1 MMSAHILAAGE
12 EPNILLPEWPDLIW
26 GSIAFVI
33 VAFVMY
39 KMAWPTFVRILDERR
54 TQIDDGLSAAARAK
68 EEMARDREI
77 LAEEVNE
84 AHREAA
90 HIRNQA
96 KVNAADII
104 ENAKKD
110 AVVGAQRVSETA
122 HRQLVADT
130 EAAKRVLRTEVGALA
145 IELAEKIVG
154 AQALDPKV
162 SEDIVDRFLDE
173 LEQQN
178 NAASVSAKS
187 REG

>member
-1 MMSAHILAAGE
+1 MMTGNILAAE
-12 EPNILLPEWPDLIW
+12 TEHNMLLPAPADLIW
-26 GSIAFVI
+26 GSLAFAIIAIAIYFL
-33 VAFVMY
+33 
-39 KMAWPTFVRILDERR
+39 AWPTFVRILDERR

-77 LAEEVNE
+77 LTEEVNE

-96 KVNAADII
+96 KVNAADIV
-104 ENAKKD
+104 EKAKKD
-110 AVVGAQRVSETA
+110 AVVGAQRIADMT
-122 HRQLVADT
+122 HRQLEADA
-130 EAAKRVLRTEVGALA
+130 EATKRVLRSEVGSLA

-178 NAASVSAKS
+178 AASVAVKS
-187 REG
+187 QEG

>member
-1 MMSAHILAAGE
+1 MMILAE
-12 EPNILLPEWPDLIW
+12 QSVILPALPDLVW
-26 GSIAFVI
+26 GTISFLVVAFVI
-33 VAFVMY
+33 Y
-39 KMAWPTFVRILDERR
+39 KLAWPTFTHTLDERR
-54 TQIDDGLSAAARAK
+54 TQIEDGLSAAARAK
-68 EEMARDREI
+68 EEMARERES
-77 LAEEVNE
+77 LNEEVTE

-96 KVNAADII
+96 KVNAADIV
-104 ENAKKD
+104 EKAKKD
-110 AVVGAQRVSETA
+110 AVVGAQRISETA
-122 HRQLVADT
+122 HRQIEADT
-130 EAAKRVLRTEVGALA
+130 ESAKRVLRSEVGSLA

-178 NAASVSAKS
+178 NAAPVAAKS

>member
-1 MMSAHILAAGE
+1 MTANILAAGE
-12 EPNILLPEWPDLIW
+12 EHNILLPAWPDLIW

-54 TQIDDGLSAAARAK
+54 TQIEDGLSAAARAK

-96 KVNAADII
+96 KVNAADIV
-104 ENAKKD
+104 EKAKKD
-110 AVVGAQRVSETA
+110 TA
-122 HRQLVADT
+122 AAEEAT
-130 EAAKRVLRTEVGALA
+130 EALLK
-145 IELAEKIVG
+145 
-154 AQALDPKV
+154 KV
-162 SEDIVDRFLDE
+162 VKTWK
-173 LEQQN
+173 N
-178 NAASVSAKS
+178 
-187 REG
+187 

>member
-1 MMSAHILAAGE
+1 MMTVNILAAE
-12 EPNILLPEWPDLIW
+12 TEHNMLLPAPADLIW
-26 GSIAFVI
+26 GSLAFVI
-33 VAFVMY
+33 IAVAIYF
-39 KMAWPTFVRILDERR
+39 MAWPTFVRILDERR
-54 TQIDDGLSAAARAK
+54 EQIEDGLSAAARAK
-68 EEMARDREI
+68 EEMVRDREV

-96 KVNAADII
+96 KVNAADIV
-104 ENAKKD
+104 EKAKKD
-110 AVVGAQRVSETA
+110 AVVGAQRIADTA
-122 HRQLVADT
+122 QRQLEADT
-130 EAAKRVLRTEVGALA
+130 EAAKRVLRAEVGSLA

-178 NAASVSAKS
+178 AAPVTAKS

>member
-1 MMSAHILAAGE
+1 MMTVNILAAE
-12 EPNILLPEWPDLIW
+12 TEHNMLLPAPADLIW
-26 GSIAFVI
+26 GSLAFAIIA
-33 VAFVMY
+33 VAIYFL
-39 KMAWPTFVRILDERR
+39 AWPTFVRILDERR
-54 TQIDDGLSAAARAK
+54 TQIEDGLAAAARAR
-68 EEMARDREI
+68 EEMALERAN
-77 LAEEVNE
+77 LADEVDE

-96 KVNAADII
+96 KVNAADIV
-104 ENAKKD
+104 EKAKKD
-110 AVVGAQRVSETA
+110 AVVGAQRIADTA
-122 HRQLVADT
+122 HRQLEADT
-130 EAAKRVLRTEVGALA
+130 EAAKRVLRAEVGSLA

-178 NAASVSAKS
+178 TAPVAAKS